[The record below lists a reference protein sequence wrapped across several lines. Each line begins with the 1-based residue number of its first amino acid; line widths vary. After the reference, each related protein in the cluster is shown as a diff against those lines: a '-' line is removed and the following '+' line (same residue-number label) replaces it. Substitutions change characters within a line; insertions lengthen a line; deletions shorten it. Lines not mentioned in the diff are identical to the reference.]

1 MIGIWRRSTGRHPLL
16 SDAALAL
23 LCLAL
28 SFAGAM
34 IRPSGAS
41 PLAWWYAM
49 VPAAVACATVPWRRG
64 RPRAVVVVT
73 TACAVAVTALGYLP
87 SVLLVAPLIVSLYS
101 LAART
106 DARTT
111 TAFTAPSVALVVV
124 TGLVAGPTAES
135 LVLKTIAPATWLLLP
150 VAIGSA
156 TRLYRS
162 YLETERARAEFAER
176 TREQEARRRVAAE
189 RMRIA
194 RELHDVMAHHIA
206 LANAQAN
213 AAEYLMRTDP
223 RQAHEIIA
231 QLTGTTS
238 AALRE
243 LKATVG
249 LMREADQPDPLE
261 PAPGLERLPDL
272 AASFEAIGLAV
283 DLVTE
288 GEPQVLSSGTDLTAY
303 RIVQEALTNVSK
315 HSAAGAARVRLAFG
329 HNRLSVTVT
338 DDGPATSGSASAG
351 YGLVRMRERTQAV
364 GGRLRTGPRP
374 DGGFEVVAELPV
386 SAQADP
392 GTHP

>member
-1 MIGIWRRSTGRHPLL
+1 
-16 SDAALAL
+16 
-23 LCLAL
+23 
-28 SFAGAM
+28 
-34 IRPSGAS
+34 
-41 PLAWWYAM
+41 
-49 VPAAVACATVPWRRG
+49 
-64 RPRAVVVVT
+64 
-73 TACAVAVTALGYLP
+73 
-87 SVLLVAPLIVSLYS
+87 
-101 LAART
+101 
-106 DARTT
+106 
-111 TAFTAPSVALVVV
+111 
-124 TGLVAGPTAES
+124 
-135 LVLKTIAPATWLLLP
+135 
-150 VAIGSA
+150 
-156 TRLYRS
+156 
-162 YLETERARAEFAER
+162 
-176 TREQEARRRVAAE
+176 
-189 RMRIA
+189 MRIA
-194 RELHDVMAHHIA
+194 RELHDVVAHHIA

-351 YGLVRMRERTQAV
+351 YGLVGMRERTQAV